1 MGIKEM
7 HILFRQFA
15 QQMGMQNTRGIL
27 AEQIDMLINTS
38 ISDTLNQTIITHIG
52 LTNDRAIT
60 DNSKLGQINTLRTLY
75 VSDGSIEINTS
86 ESSSD
91 LSEADILEREAHG
104 KFVISNFIGDTNDY
118 KVKGLFLVGLSVIYK
133 NTITEKLTDWFKVRI
148 EDSSFVADSFRDYN
162 LKPTVKAPIGV
173 INGEDLIIYFGRN
186 YPKGNGELKNTS
198 LTPVRLWADYIKHPN
213 VVAYN
218 SWKTDGGADVDCD
231 LPVNTHVDIV
241 KHAVDL
247 YLTSIRGSLYS
258 AQQQAK
264 AQEQRNQ
271 NRQNNNE

>member
-1 MGIKEM
+1 MGIKGM

-15 QQMGMQNTRGIL
+15 QQMGKQNTRGIL

-38 ISDTLNQTIITHIG
+38 ISDTLNQTILTHIG
-52 LTNDRAIT
+52 LTNDRVIT

-75 VSDGSIEINTS
+75 VSDGSITIDSTPTNA
-86 ESSSD
+86 D
-91 LSEADILEREAHG
+91 LSENDILEREAHG
-104 KFVISNFIGDTNDY
+104 KFVIKNFIGDTDNY

-133 NTITEKLTDWFKVRI
+133 NTLTDKLTDWYKIRI
-148 EDSSFVADSFRDYN
+148 EDSSFVADSFQDYN
-162 LKPTVKAPIGV
+162 LKPKVKAPIGV

-186 YPKGNGELKNTS
+186 YPKGNGILKNTE
-198 LTPVRLWADYIKHPN
+198 LTPVRLWADYIKHPAI
-213 VVAYN
+213 VAYN
-218 SWKTDGGADVDCD
+218 SWKTNGGEDVDCD